1 MFGKRLLPDSRVVSK
16 ADSRTL
22 LVVKDRKISTNQL
35 LKSQFKLFA
44 QEVHMAEHDIFGNV
58 LDPVGQPSGIF
69 GRISDPTSKNTGVV
83 LDPYR
88 QPTQKLASMEGQ
100 SMASRLD
107 TLDGKIVYLVET
119 GFQGAKDFMDQ
130 VAEWFTREMPAV
142 KIESRSTQ
150 GSIFTDDPAL
160 WAEIEEKG
168 DAAIVG
174 VGG

>member
-1 MFGKRLLPDSRVVSK
+1 MKEDDFLD
-16 ADSRTL
+16 
-22 LVVKDRKISTNQL
+22 
-35 LKSQFKLFA
+35 
-44 QEVHMAEHDIFGNV
+44 NV

-69 GRISDPTSKNTGVV
+69 GRISDPTSKNNGVV

-88 QPTQKLASMEGQ
+88 QPRQDLSSMEGQ
-100 SMASRLD
+100 LMAPRLHS
-107 TLDGKIVYLVET
+107 LEGKVVYLVET
-119 GFQGAKDFMDQ
+119 GFHGAKDFMDQ
-130 VAEWFTREMPAV
+130 VAGWFSRNIPAV

-160 WAEIEEKG
+160 WAEIAEKG